1 MDGVGSGEQN
11 SSMAAEIVQKNL
23 SDRINTLSAIPPE
36 QTARQMLTE
45 AIISSGQ
52 SIKALQAQLMD
63 RQVDTTACAGMIC
76 ESTGGSR
83 SMLVAN
89 VGDSRLYLMREGN
102 LTQITNDHTRVQA
115 QVNAGLMTPGQAWK
129 DSDRGTIYKTVG
141 STDRQ
146 EMIDFFTVPVQK
158 GDLFLVT
165 SDGITDNISP
175 EVLPLVINQEAA
187 KASENNG
194 QMNGNKLCEGVMER
208 AGNIMGVGA
217 DHSKHD
223 DMSMAVLRVV

>member
-1 MDGVGSGEQN
+1 
-11 SSMAAEIVQKNL
+11 
-23 SDRINTLSAIPPE
+23 
-36 QTARQMLTE
+36 
-45 AIISSGQ
+45 
-52 SIKALQAQLMD
+52 
-63 RQVDTTACAGMIC
+63 
-76 ESTGGSR
+76 
-83 SMLVAN
+83 MLVAN